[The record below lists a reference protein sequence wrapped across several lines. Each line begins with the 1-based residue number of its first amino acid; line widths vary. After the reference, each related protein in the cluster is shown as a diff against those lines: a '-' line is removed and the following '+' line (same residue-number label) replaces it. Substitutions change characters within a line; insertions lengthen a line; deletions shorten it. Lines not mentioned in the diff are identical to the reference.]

1 VNVVGGVIYGATGDS
16 AFALQA
22 STGKQ
27 LWTKK
32 LTRNKTEGI
41 DGALKSLLGHGWG
54 VVAVFLIA
62 LGFAAFGIY
71 SVARAWVNR
80 RHAF

>member
-1 VNVVGGVIYGATGDS
+1 MIGVLVLVAAIQHDA
-16 AFALQA
+16 
-22 STGKQ
+22 
-27 LWTKK
+27 
-32 LTRNKTEGI
+32 NKTEGI
-41 DGALKSLLGHGWG
+41 DGALKDLLDHAWG
-54 VVAVFLIA
+54 EVAVFLIA